1 MQSANSG
8 TTTLATRAWEPPAIT
23 KLAIGKE
30 TKSTARKGRAVSSE
44 PSRAEQ
50 LAQPQPPSVPAA
62 KLGFA
67 FEWAFPLSARF
78 SG

>member
-23 KLAIGKE
+23 KL
-30 TKSTARKGRAVSSE
+30 TARKGRAVSSE